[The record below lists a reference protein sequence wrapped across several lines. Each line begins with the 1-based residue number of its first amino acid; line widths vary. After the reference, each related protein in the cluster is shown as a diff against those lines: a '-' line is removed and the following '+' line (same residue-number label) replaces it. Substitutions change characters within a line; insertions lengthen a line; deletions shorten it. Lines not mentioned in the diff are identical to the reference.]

1 MLRNTRSTIINKLE
15 RENMVRRSAFDRI
28 FQELQQIRFRL
39 DDIEA
44 ALSGWNPQPLE
55 ISESELFLLPDHLRK
70 TYVTVVSKGESS
82 ATEVSN
88 LTGRCRALESNYLN
102 QLARMGWLMKHR
114 DSKTTRFRLI
124 TRKTLREQPPQR

>member
-1 MLRNTRSTIINKLE
+1 
-15 RENMVRRSAFDRI
+15 MVRKSAFDRI
-28 FQELQQIRFRL
+28 FHELEQIRFRL

-44 ALSGWNPQPLE
+44 AVSGLDPPPLQ

-70 TYVTVVSKGESS
+70 TYTTVASAGENSS

-114 DSKTTRFRLI
+114 ESKTTRFRVI
-124 TRKTLREQPPQR
+124 TRKTLRQPPEQR

>member
-1 MLRNTRSTIINKLE
+1 MVKNNNWLE
-15 RENMVRRSAFDRI
+15 KDEMVRKSAFDRI
-28 FQELQQIRFRL
+28 FHELEQIRFRL

-44 ALSGWNPQPLE
+44 AVSGWNPPPLQ

-70 TYVTVVSKGESS
+70 TYITVVSKGGGS

-88 LTGRCRALESNYLN
+88 STGRCRALESNYLN

-114 DSKTTRFRLI
+114 ESKTTRFRLI
-124 TRKTLREQPPQR
+124 TKKTLKEPPQQS